1 MLARLSRE
9 LIYYL
14 GRFITVV
21 ERMNKWKDMFSK
33 FGNINDMSTLALWVG
48 LLLAALPK
56 PVAVFQS
63 SFLQ

>member
-1 MLARLSRE
+1 
-9 LIYYL
+9 
-14 GRFITVV
+14 
-21 ERMNKWKDMFSK
+21 MNKWKDMFSK